1 MATVRPINR
10 GKAKIMSLL
19 PGLLLGVVGGM
30 LNGSFTAPMKFSSN
44 WAWENS
50 WLIYSVIGLLCI
62 PIAIAL
68 IFVPDLV
75 AVYQAAS
82 PGAVA
87 LAMLFGFGWG
97 VGSVLFG
104 LGIHMLGM
112 ALGFAIILGLT
123 AALGSLIPLIVLSPQ
138 ALFTAHGV
146 SVLVGLAIVVCGIIV
161 CAKAGAMKNASSAS
175 EGTRFRAGF
184 LICIGSGIFSSM
196 LNLALAFGA
205 PIAEAAVQAGATPG
219 AAQNAIWALAV
230 GAGSLANIG
239 YSLGLLFRNKSWN
252 RFSTSGSGK
261 NILLATAMGILWMAG
276 VSVYGAG
283 AAALGGLGPVIGWP
297 LFMSTVIITGNVW
310 GFATGEWK
318 QAHPAALRL
327 NLVGVALLIAAI
339 AVISVGSARS

>member
-1 MATVRPINR
+1 MASVRPINR

-146 SVLVGLAIVVCGIIV
+146 SVLVGCKDQGDTTNLGWRLYNADEAREYLMRRIPAGLLQRIPQ
-161 CAKAGAMKNASSAS
+161 KAG
-175 EGTRFRAGF
+175 
-184 LICIGSGIFSSM
+184 
-196 LNLALAFGA
+196 
-205 PIAEAAVQAGATPG
+205 
-219 AAQNAIWALAV
+219 
-230 GAGSLANIG
+230 
-239 YSLGLLFRNKSWN
+239 
-252 RFSTSGSGK
+252 
-261 NILLATAMGILWMAG
+261 
-276 VSVYGAG
+276 
-283 AAALGGLGPVIGWP
+283 
-297 LFMSTVIITGNVW
+297 
-310 GFATGEWK
+310 
-318 QAHPAALRL
+318 
-327 NLVGVALLIAAI
+327 
-339 AVISVGSARS
+339 